1 MGQPRILA
9 LAGSLRTGSYN
20 KMLVRIAARAAE
32 DAGARVTYLDLRDL
46 PLPVFDEDLE
56 AREGLHPNA
65 RRLKDLLLDC
75 DGMLISSPE
84 YNSSISAALKNAIDW
99 ASRPCIGPDGKP
111 EPPLACFKGR
121 VAGLMAASPGAL
133 GGLRGLVTLRSIL
146 GNIGVIV
153 LPEQLAV
160 PRADLAF
167 DNNGTRLKDPQQQAT
182 LEGIA
187 RQVVRVAQRLAGG

>member
-1 MGQPRILA
+1 MRQPRVLA

-20 KMLVRIAARAAE
+20 KMLVKAAARAAE
-32 DAGARVTYLDLRDL
+32 AAGAGVTCLDLRDL

-75 DGMLISSPE
+75 DALLISSPE

-99 ASRPCIGPDGKP
+99 ASRPCVGPDGKP
-111 EPPLACFKGR
+111 EAPLACFRGR
-121 VAGLMAASPGAL
+121 VVGLMSASTGAL

-160 PRADLAF
+160 PKADQAF
-167 DNNGTRLKDPQQQAT
+167 DESGTRLKDPKQQET
-182 LEGIA
+182 LEALAA
-187 RQVVRVAQRLAGG
+187 RVVEVSRRLMKA